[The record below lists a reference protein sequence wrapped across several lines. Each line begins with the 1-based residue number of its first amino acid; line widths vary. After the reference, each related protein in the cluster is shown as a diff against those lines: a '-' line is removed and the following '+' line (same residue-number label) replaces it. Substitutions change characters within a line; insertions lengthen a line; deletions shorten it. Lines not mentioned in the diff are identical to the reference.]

1 MLKAAKNEYR
11 KVEKE
16 NKQLREY
23 MIANR
28 KKEYKQQKTVI
39 KKQIPQK
46 YKTVVYELE
55 SDSEVEETEEG
66 QEKKEQPSQYI
77 TEKNPTK
84 QTGEKDAKKNRN

>member
-66 QEKKEQPSQYI
+66 QEKNEQPSQYI

>member
-55 SDSEVEETEEG
+55 SDSEVEETEEE
-66 QEKKEQPSQYI
+66 QEKNEQLSQYI

>member
-1 MLKAAKNEYR
+1 MLKTAKNEYR

-55 SDSEVEETEEG
+55 SDSEVEETEEE
-66 QEKKEQPSQYI
+66 QEKNEQPSQYI